1 MPRELPWRQQCY
13 DVVQHDIENSDTPV
27 VQFSPYTNPDAL
39 TGAWGKYQEPVLN
52 GEMEI
57 EAMLAEV
64 EREVNESI
72 EEGIAAALE

>member
-1 MPRELPWRQQCY
+1 M
-13 DVVQHDIENSDTPV
+13 
-27 VQFSPYTNPDAL
+27 
-39 TGAWGKYQEPVLN
+39 GAWSKYQEPVLN

-72 EEGIAAALE
+72 QEGIAAALD